1 MAKAVRQGRPRG
13 APCQVVRA
21 YEQPAG
27 YGHLMSV
34 AGPPGVIIPAKL
46 SMASS
51 ATPAKV
57 NDSGRPHPWQSPGG
71 RV

>member
-1 MAKAVRQGRPRG
+1 
-13 APCQVVRA
+13 
-21 YEQPAG
+21 
-27 YGHLMSV
+27 MSV
-34 AGPPGVIIPAKL
+34 AGPPGVIIPVKL

-51 ATPAKV
+51 ATPAEV